1 MVALA
6 GMVLVRRQSYGALHH
21 GYILG
26 KLEQED
32 GHCSGKLALINL
44 TYFVGNGCKNLK
56 FFFTY
61 LMLEDLKYILTAVT
75 SDMTNRNAH
84 LHIELAYPC

>member
-1 MVALA
+1 MESS
-6 GMVLVRRQSYGALHH
+6 RR
-21 GYILG
+21 
-26 KLEQED
+26 EED

-44 TYFVGNGCKNLK
+44 IVSFVGNGCKNLT

-75 SDMTNRNAH
+75 SDITNRNAH
-84 LHIELAYPC
+84 LHIELAYPCKQRSTIQPVQLLTLSLTD